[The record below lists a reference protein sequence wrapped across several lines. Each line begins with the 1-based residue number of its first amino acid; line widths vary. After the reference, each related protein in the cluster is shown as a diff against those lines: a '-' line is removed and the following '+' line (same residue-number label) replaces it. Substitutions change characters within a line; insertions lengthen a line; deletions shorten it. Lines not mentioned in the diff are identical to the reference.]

1 MFKLDHLSI
10 SKKFLL
16 LGVLAVAMAL
26 PPSVGLI
33 RSKLATMNTASA
45 EVAGLQPISSL
56 LGLLKATQQH
66 RGASAGELGGNEAM
80 KARRAA
86 IEPTVQAALEQV
98 TAATRAYELPGLL
111 QDRDAVTSAWQSLP
125 GDVVKR
131 AIDGLESF
139 KRHTELIAIQLDLL
153 VDVLDASG
161 LSLDPEAHTYHLTMA
176 VLNDL
181 PPVTEALGQLRA
193 RGTAALA
200 RGTLTPQQRAEMQ
213 GTLALAH
220 ARVRSAEKN
229 FEKTRASRPD
239 MDMTAL
245 NAARSAAAASLAQID
260 QRITAMTDAQEMP
273 AIPPEAYFGETTK
286 AIDLQFALI
295 DTAFPM
301 LQGAL
306 EARVAEARFS
316 VASLAALLLG
326 ITLAGAAI
334 SLALARSMQRSMA
347 QAVAVAEAVAAGDL
361 SMRVRT
367 DARDE
372 VGALLGALDRM
383 STNLSRMVGEVRAG
397 TDAIATASSQIAQG
411 NADLSSRTELQASH
425 LQQTAASMDQVNDTV
440 RANADNA
447 NEANRIAS
455 HASEVAAAGGKAVNQ
470 VVATMNGI
478 QVSSRKIA
486 DIIGVIDGISFQTNI
501 LALNAAVEAARAG
514 EQGRGFAVVA
524 AEVRTLAQ
532 RSANAAKEIKT
543 LIGDSVEKVDAGNL
557 LVSDAGQTIGD
568 VVDQVRRVNDL
579 MAEITAA
586 TQQQQDGTSQINA
599 ALGQL
604 DQSTQQNAALVE
616 ETAAAAESLRQ
627 QATRLTEVMAQF
639 RLADVH

>member
-1 MFKLDHLSI
+1 
-10 SKKFLL
+10 
-16 LGVLAVAMAL
+16 
-26 PPSVGLI
+26 
-33 RSKLATMNTASA
+33 
-45 EVAGLQPISSL
+45 
-56 LGLLKATQQH
+56 
-66 RGASAGELGGNEAM
+66 
-80 KARRAA
+80 
-86 IEPTVQAALEQV
+86 
-98 TAATRAYELPGLL
+98 
-111 QDRDAVTSAWQSLP
+111 
-125 GDVVKR
+125 
-131 AIDGLESF
+131 
-139 KRHTELIAIQLDLL
+139 
-153 VDVLDASG
+153 
-161 LSLDPEAHTYHLTMA
+161 
-176 VLNDL
+176 
-181 PPVTEALGQLRA
+181 
-193 RGTAALA
+193 
-200 RGTLTPQQRAEMQ
+200 
-213 GTLALAH
+213 
-220 ARVRSAEKN
+220 
-229 FEKTRASRPD
+229 
-239 MDMTAL
+239 
-245 NAARSAAAASLAQID
+245 
-260 QRITAMTDAQEMP
+260 
-273 AIPPEAYFGETTK
+273 
-286 AIDLQFALI
+286 
-295 DTAFPM
+295 
-301 LQGAL
+301 
-306 EARVAEARFS
+306 
-316 VASLAALLLG
+316 
-326 ITLAGAAI
+326 
-334 SLALARSMQRSMA
+334 
-347 QAVAVAEAVAAGDL
+347 
-361 SMRVRT
+361 
-367 DARDE
+367 
-372 VGALLGALDRM
+372 
-383 STNLSRMVGEVRAG
+383 MVGEVRAG

-470 VVATMNGI
+470 VV
-478 QVSSRKIA
+478 